1 MSSEGSMEPFDGD
14 DEGKNKKICLPG
26 DITSDE
32 ATMTFN
38 ANVTIFEI
46 PIKNVTFVL
55 WYLTSLNLL

>member
-1 MSSEGSMEPFDGD
+1 MSSEGSMESFDGD

-32 ATMTFN
+32 ATMSTFN
-38 ANVTIFEI
+38 ANVTIFGI

-55 WYLTSLNLL
+55 

>member
-1 MSSEGSMEPFDGD
+1 MSSEGSMESFDGD

-55 WYLTSLNLL
+55 